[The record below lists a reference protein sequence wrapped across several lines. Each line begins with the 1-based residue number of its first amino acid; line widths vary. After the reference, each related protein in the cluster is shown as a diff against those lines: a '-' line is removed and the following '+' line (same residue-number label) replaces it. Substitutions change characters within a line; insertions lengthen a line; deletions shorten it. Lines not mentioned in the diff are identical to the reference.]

1 MREEMTKIYLL
12 LLLFLPVFLFSQE
25 KTTAI
30 AQNIRVKNEFEKRSG
45 SRIFGRLDTL
55 VLPFQDDFSS
65 SEVFP
70 NASNWMDYQVYVN
83 NHMPINAP
91 TMGVATFDGLNEQ
104 GLPYDIQAVG
114 MSGPSDT
121 LSSMA
126 FNLQGKRASD
136 SIYLSFFYQPEGLGE
151 APELNDSLVVDFY
164 NKFGFWNTVWAI
176 PGSGVGTWKQVLL
189 PVTDSIFLH
198 GGFRFRF
205 RNYSSLVGFLDH
217 WHVDYVRLATNRLYI
232 DTVVYDFAYSS
243 VPENLLK
250 NGFTQVPYSHFKS
263 DSARFLKNGHEAT
276 FKSLGYSTQTITTS
290 ANFFEPR
297 SGFQIHGQALVAN
310 STTNTRTY
318 FPFSIPLIGT
328 DSFEMDAVYSIW
340 ANSSI
345 IKSNDTIRRR
355 YTFYNQYAYDDGSAE
370 YGYGLNTN
378 GGKIAYRFI
387 SSRPDSL
394 RGISL
399 CFTPIKMDVSRELFT
414 LMVWKSI
421 PEPGTGKGEQLI
433 YQSNFQKPK
442 YQRFYNGFVN
452 YEFDSAIAVSDTFYI
467 GWQQNT
473 DKILSLGLDRNDTA
487 NTNMFYNVTGT
498 WQSSG
503 IPGAWMMRP
512 ILGKNTNLKIP
523 TIDLENRGISVFPN
537 PAKNQLTVTGLNTSE
552 PFSYEIFNPL
562 GQLVES
568 GKSND
573 FMVPLNFEQSGIF
586 LLYIY
591 QNNTKVVRKF
601 IKE

>member
-1 MREEMTKIYLL
+1 MIKFFLF
-12 LLLFLPVFLFSQE
+12 LLLFIPVFLYSQE
-25 KTTAI
+25 NTVTI
-30 AQNIRVKNEFEKRSG
+30 AQNSRVRYEFEKRSG

-83 NHMPINAP
+83 NHMSINAP
-91 TMGVATFDGLNEQ
+91 TLGVATFDGLNEQ
-104 GLPYDIQAVG
+104 GLPYDLQAIG

-151 APELNDSLVVDFY
+151 APEINDSLVVDFY

-176 PGSGVGTWKQVLL
+176 PGSGVGAWKQVLL
-189 PVTDSIFLH
+189 PVSDTNFLH
-198 GGFRFRF
+198 GGFRFRI

-217 WHVDYVRLATNRLYI
+217 WHVDYVRFAANRLYN
-232 DTVVYDFAYSS
+232 DTVVYDFAYGSA
-243 VPENLLK
+243 PENLLK
-250 NGFTQVPYSHFKS
+250 SGFTQVPYSHFKS
-263 DSARFLKNGHEAT
+263 DSSRFLRNGHQVS
-276 FKSLGYSTQTITTS
+276 FKSLGYATQTITTS
-290 ANFFEPR
+290 ANFYEPR
-297 SGFQIHGQALVAN
+297 SGFQIHGQTLVAN
-310 STTNTRTY
+310 STNNTRTY

-328 DSFEMDAVYSIW
+328 DSFEMDAVYSIG

-345 IKSNDTIRRR
+345 IKTNDTIRRR

-387 SSRPDSL
+387 SNRADSL
-394 RGISL
+394 RGISM
-399 CFTPIKMDVSRELFT
+399 CFTPIKSDVSRELFT

-421 PEPGTGKGEQLI
+421 PEPGTSKGEQLI

-487 NTNMFYNVTGT
+487 NSNMFYNVTGT
-498 WQSSG
+498 WQPSG

-512 ILGKNTNLKIP
+512 ILGKKSNLKISTQEMLP
-523 TIDLENRGISVFPN
+523 KSVSIYPN
-537 PAKNQLTVTGLNTSE
+537 PVSNQFSIQGIDEKNGVDYRIINA
-552 PFSYEIFNPL
+552 I
-562 GQLVES
+562 GQVVQS
-568 GKSND
+568 GKMLDSNINID
-573 FMVPLNFEQSGIF
+573 FDQTGIF
-586 LLYIY
+586 FLYIY
-591 QNNTKVVRKF
+591 QNNTPLVMKF
-601 IKE
+601 VKM

>member
-1 MREEMTKIYLL
+1 MREEMTKIYLF
-12 LLLFLPVFLFSQE
+12 LLLFLPFFLFSQE

-263 DSARFLKNGHEAT
+263 DSARFLKNGHDAT

-512 ILGKNTNLKIP
+512 ILGKNTNFKIP

-591 QNNTKVVRKF
+591 PNNTKVVRKF